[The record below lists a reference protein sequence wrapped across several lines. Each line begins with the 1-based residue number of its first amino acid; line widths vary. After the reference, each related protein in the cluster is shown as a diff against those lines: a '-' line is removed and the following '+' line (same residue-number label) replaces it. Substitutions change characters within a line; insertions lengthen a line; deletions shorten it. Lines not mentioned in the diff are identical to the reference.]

1 MQILRFPYTS
11 FEAPPA
17 PVVSLPTPVEQQPV
31 VILEEEFIDLP
42 TQLTL
47 TQEEMAAREAIAKE
61 EGYKEGLA
69 KGIEQGR
76 GEQAELEAKIA
87 EVLQHVSISIAS
99 VQNMYQEAA
108 GDFKRAVLELSG
120 ALSLK
125 IAGRALQEKPDEAVM
140 QMLESLLPNL
150 IEQPSLVIEVH
161 PDLADRLQEK
171 IIRLSSAHG
180 FVGQLKVAA
189 SAEVAAGDCKVEWEQ
204 GKAVLNQAAL
214 QQKIK
219 DLLGI

>member
-1 MQILRFPYTS
+1 MQILRFPYAS

-17 PVVSLPTPVEQQPV
+17 PVVEVPTPPIEPTAT
-31 VILEEEFIDLP
+31 ILEEEFVDLP

-47 TQEEMAAREAIAKE
+47 TQEEIESREAAAKE
-61 EGYKEGLA
+61 IGYQEGLV
-69 KGIEQGR
+69 KGIEQGK
-76 GEQAELEAKIA
+76 GEHAELEQKIEEA
-87 EVLQHVSISIAS
+87 LQHVTIAIAS

-108 GDFKRAVLELSG
+108 GEFKRAVLELSG
-120 ALSLK
+120 ALAMKL
-125 IAGRALQEKPDEAVM
+125 AGRALQEKPDEAVL

-171 IIRLSSAHG
+171 IIRLSSVHG
-180 FVGQLKVAA
+180 FVGQLKVVA

-219 DLLGI
+219 DLLGM